1 MATEITVGIAGAAG
15 DGLDRTGDTLARTA
29 ARLGLHVYTYNSYQS
44 LIRGGHTWLRLR
56 LSEEKIDNHGDHLT
70 VLVALNQDGIERHA
84 REVEAG
90 GAIIFNG
97 ARLHCDPVLVPKGVT
112 LVPLPV
118 PDLTAKLGKLL
129 PVMQNTA
136 ALGALLHLAG
146 FELEA
151 TAEILLE
158 TFKKKGQEI
167 IDQNVGVLRAG
178 YEHAAR
184 TAATLGHRWSFSRK
198 RRPVVTGN
206 HMMALGAVAGGCKFY
221 SAYPMSPASFIL
233 HWLAAHSEKLGVVV
247 KQCEDELAV
256 VNVAI
261 GAGHA
266 GVRSMCAT
274 SGGGFALMSEA
285 IGMAGMLETPVVV
298 VNVQRG
304 GPSTGL
310 PTKSEQ
316 GDLNQVFGAS
326 QGDYPRVIIAPRDAT
341 DAFHSTV
348 EALNLA
354 ESFQLP
360 VTLLSDLLLGE
371 HRSTIDPE
379 AISSDVPIE
388 RGEWVTAPTP
398 DDAAN
403 GGYKRYALTPSGIS
417 PRARPGRAGCIHV
430 SGTDDHDEYG
440 VLISDEHTN
449 PAIRRKM
456 HEKRMRKVEGVRAR
470 LQPPVLEGPAQADVT
485 LVGWGSTWS
494 VIHEA
499 AEQLNRGGVATS
511 QLHFKYLYPF
521 HDREARAILQGCR
534 RTVVAENN
542 FTGQFARHLR
552 AETGFTVDHVLVR
565 YDGEPFEPAW
575 IAQRVRDFLEGRPVD
590 LQVAE
595 HEAREMAYHHIR
607 IHMHDRA
614 RPARLQ
620 AVAGSGYG
628 EPLWVV
634 ELVDRN
640 DGKPEGMLIIGRD
653 TGSNYGWHPG
663 DPSLLGETATAEFVT
678 SLGASYRAN
687 HSGGD
692 AGARVP
698 QDRTY

>member
-56 LSEEKIDNHGDHLT
+56 LAEDKVDNHGDHLG
-70 VLVALNQDGIERHA
+70 VMVALNQDGIERHA

-90 GAIIFNG
+90 GAIVFNG
-97 ARLHCDPVLVPKGVT
+97 ARFHCDPVLVPRGVA
-112 LVPLPV
+112 LAPLPV
-118 PDLTAKLGKLL
+118 PELTAKLGKLL

-136 ALGALLHLAG
+136 ALGALVHLIG
-146 FELEA
+146 FDLEV
-151 TAEILLE
+151 TAEILYE
-158 TFKKKGQEI
+158 TFKKKGPEI
-167 IDQNVGVLRAG
+167 IDQNIGVLRAG
-178 YEHAAR
+178 YEYAAR
-184 TAATLGHRWSFSRK
+184 TFPALGLEWHFSRK

-206 HMMALGAVAGGCKFY
+206 LMMALGAVAGGCKFY

-233 HWLAAHSEKLGVVV
+233 HWLAAHSEKCGVVV
-247 KQCEDELAV
+247 KQAEDELAV
-256 VNVAI
+256 VNLAI

-266 GVRSMCAT
+266 GARSMCAT

-285 IGMAGMLETPVVV
+285 IGMAGMIETPVVV

-310 PTKSEQ
+310 PTKTEQ
-316 GDLNQVFGAS
+316 GDLNQALGAS
-326 QGDYPRVIIAPRDAT
+326 QGDFPRVIIAPRDAT
-341 DAFHSTV
+341 DCFHATV

-354 ESFQLP
+354 ETFQLP
-360 VTLLSDLLLGE
+360 VILISDLLLGE
-371 HRSTIDPE
+371 HRSTVDPE
-379 AISSDVPIE
+379 AISGPVTIE
-388 RGEWVTAPTP
+388 RGEWVTALSP
-398 DDAAN
+398 DEAMN

-417 PRARPGRAGCIHV
+417 PRARPGRVGMMHV
-430 SGTDDHDEYG
+430 SGTDDHDEKG
-440 VLISDEHTN
+440 ILISDEHTN

-470 LQPPVLEGPAQADVT
+470 LQPPVLEGPAQAEVT

-499 AEQLNRGGVATS
+499 AAQLNAGGIATN
-511 QLHFKYLYPF
+511 QLHFKYIHPF
-521 HDREARAILQGCR
+521 HGAEARKILDGCK
-534 RTVVAENN
+534 RTVMVENN

-552 AETGFTVDHVLVR
+552 AESGFAVDHLLNR
-565 YDGEPFEPAW
+565 YDGEPFEPTY
-575 IAQRVRDFLEGRPVD
+575 IAERVRALLEGRTPD
-590 LQVAE
+590 LEVAE

-607 IHMHDRA
+607 IHMHDKA

-620 AVAGSGYG
+620 PVAESEYG

-634 ELVDRN
+634 ELIGRD
-640 DGKPEGMLIIGRD
+640 DGRAEGMLLIGRN
-653 TGSNYGWHPG
+653 TGSMYGWHPEVPG
-663 DPSLLGETATAEFVT
+663 MIRDSAPGSFETTVGLPPADRPG
-678 SLGASYRAN
+678 S
-687 HSGGD
+687 
-692 AGARVP
+692 GAR
-698 QDRTY
+698 DGRAH